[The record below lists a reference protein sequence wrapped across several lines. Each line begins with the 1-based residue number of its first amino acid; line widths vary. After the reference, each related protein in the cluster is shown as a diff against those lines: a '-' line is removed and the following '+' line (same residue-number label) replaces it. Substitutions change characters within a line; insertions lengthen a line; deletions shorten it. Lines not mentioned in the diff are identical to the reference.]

1 MKKYLA
7 LVICACMLSGVM
19 TGCASAKPQPT
30 AAATVPPT
38 AAPQT
43 QATQPPTET
52 SGVTLEH
59 QVIYDKDGVRI
70 SVTGLEEDAWT
81 GAKVWLMLENNT
93 DQNLLLTGDVFVVN
107 GITVQAYLYAEVAA
121 GMKANDSLELFTDVL
136 DASGIT
142 EIATIR
148 GYDTRIVDSDS
159 LDTVA
164 KVPLSLETSIAE
176 THTQE
181 IDDSGEEI
189 FSEAGVTVIA
199 QVISEEFYG
208 QTVQLLV
215 KNETGKDIIV
225 EAENISVNGF
235 TLDAWL
241 YDTVCRDTVRFSQL
255 DLFASGLADNGIEAV
270 ETVTFTLRILDDTT
284 YETIAKSDVLTVS
297 AAG

>member
-1 MKKYLA
+1 MKKHLA
-7 LVICACMLSGVM
+7 LILIVCLLALSVS
-19 TGCASAKPQPT
+19 GCASRQPEPQT
-30 AAATVPPT
+30 TTVPPT
-38 AAPQT
+38 TAAQT
-43 QATQPPTET
+43 ETTAPPTET
-52 SGVTLEH
+52 SGVTLAN

-70 SVTGLEEDAWT
+70 TVTGLEEDAWT
-81 GAKVWLMLENNT
+81 GTKIWMLLENNT
-93 DQNLLLTGDVFVVN
+93 DKNLLLTGDVFVVN

-136 DASGIT
+136 DSSRI
-142 EIATIR
+142 EKIATIR
-148 GYDTRIVDSDS
+148 GYDTRLVDSDT

-164 KVPLSLETSIAE
+164 KIPLSLDTSIAE

-181 IDDSGEEI
+181 IDESGEEI
-189 FSEAGVTVIA
+189 FSQDGVTVIA

-235 TLDAWL
+235 TVDAWL
-241 YDTVCRDTVRFSQL
+241 YDTVCKDTVRFSEL
-255 DLFASGLADNGIEAV
+255 DLFASGLSDNGIEAV
-270 ETVTFTLRILDDTT
+270 ETVTFTLRILDDST
-284 YETIAKSDVLTVS
+284 YETITKSDILTVS

>member
-1 MKKYLA
+1 MKKYPALLLIICLLA
-7 LVICACMLSGVM
+7 VSLA
-19 TGCASAKPQPT
+19 GCATRQPQPT
-30 AAATVPPT
+30 AVATVPPT
-38 AAPQT
+38 AASQT
-43 QATQPPTET
+43 QPTQPPTET
-52 SGVTLEH
+52 SGVTLEN

-70 SVTGLEEDAWT
+70 TVTGLETDSWT
-81 GAKVWLMLENNT
+81 GTKVWLMLENNT
-93 DQNLLLTGDVFVVN
+93 DRNLLLTGDVFVVN

-121 GMKANDSLELFTDVL
+121 GMKANDALELFTDVL

-164 KVPLSLETSIAE
+164 KVPLSLETSVAE

-189 FSEAGVTVIA
+189 FSKDGVTVIA

-215 KNETGKDIIV
+215 KNETGKNIIV

-235 TLDAWL
+235 TVDAWL
-241 YDTVCRDTVRFSQL
+241 YDTVCKDTVRFSEL
-255 DLFASGLADNGIEAV
+255 DLFVSGLADNGIEAV

-284 YETIAKSDVLTVS
+284 YETLTKSEVLTVS

>member
-1 MKKYLA
+1 MKKSLA
-7 LVICACMLSGVM
+7 LVLVLCTLAVPL
-19 TGCASAKPQPT
+19 TGCASAKPEPT
-30 AAATVPPT
+30 KATSPVT
-38 AAPQT
+38 APPQT
-43 QATQPPTET
+43 EPPEPTT
-52 SGVTLEH
+52 PKSDVTLEN
-59 QVIYDKDGVRI
+59 QVIYDRDGVRI
-70 SVTGLEEDAWT
+70 TVTGMEEDAWT
-81 GAKVWLMLENNT
+81 GTKIWMMLENNT
-93 DQNLLLTGDVFVVN
+93 DRNLLLTGDVFVVN

-136 DASGIT
+136 DSSHIDK
-142 EIATIR
+142 IATIH

-189 FSEAGVTVIA
+189 FSQDGITVIA

-215 KNETGKDIIV
+215 KNETGRDIIV

-235 TLDAWL
+235 TVDAWL
-241 YDTVCRDTVRFSQL
+241 YDTVCKGTVRYSEL
-255 DLFASGLADNGIEAV
+255 DLFATGLADNGIEAV
-270 ETVTFTLRILDDTT
+270 EEVTFTLRILDDTT
-284 YETIAKSDVLTVS
+284 YETIAKSQVLTVS